1 MADQSRVLLFLVIS
15 VIALWGIVI
24 SLAAVHIVE
33 FLKKR
38 VRIKA
43 VVLDSQG
50 RVRDEYELGKQRE
63 MLIGKST
70 PANLVNIDFSDSAY
84 AGSIEEE
91 HASLVRYKTYW
102 YVCAKA
108 KNGMVG
114 LRQKGGD
121 TVYKLQRNIPYR
133 IQCGDTIYI
142 SYEKIIIRNGLVKKM
157 HA

>member
-1 MADQSRVLLFLVIS
+1 MADQGRVILFLVIS

-91 HASLVRYKTYW
+91 HASLIRCGTYW

-108 KNGMVG
+108 ENGMVG
-114 LRQKGGD
+114 LRQKGND
-121 TVYKLQRNIPYR
+121 TVYELRRDIPYR
-133 IQCGDTIYI
+133 IQCGDIIYI
-142 SYEKIIIRNGLVKKM
+142 SYEKIIIQ
-157 HA
+157 

>member
-1 MADQSRVLLFLVIS
+1 MADQSRVILFLVIS

-24 SLAAVHIVE
+24 CLVAVHIVG

-43 VVLDSQG
+43 LVLDGQG
-50 RVRDEYELGKQRE
+50 GVRDEYELGKQKE
-63 MLIGKST
+63 LLIGKST
-70 PANLVNIDFSDSAY
+70 PANLVNIDFTDSAY

-91 HASLVRYKTYW
+91 HASLVRYGTYW

-108 KNGMVG
+108 DNGMVG

-121 TVYKLQRNIPYR
+121 TVYKLRRDIPYR
-133 IQCGDTIYI
+133 IQCGDIIYI
-142 SYEKIIIRNGLVKKM
+142 SYEKIIIQ
-157 HA
+157 

>member
-1 MADQSRVLLFLVIS
+1 MADQGRVILFLVIS

-91 HASLVRYKTYW
+91 QDRKSV
-102 YVCAKA
+102 V
-108 KNGMVG
+108 
-114 LRQKGGD
+114 
-121 TVYKLQRNIPYR
+121 
-133 IQCGDTIYI
+133 
-142 SYEKIIIRNGLVKKM
+142 
-157 HA
+157 

>member
-1 MADQSRVLLFLVIS
+1 MADQSRVILFLVIS

-24 SLAAVHIVE
+24 CLVAVHIVG

-43 VVLDSQG
+43 MVLDGQG
-50 RVRDEYELGKQRE
+50 GVRDEYELGKQKE
-63 MLIGKST
+63 LLIGKST
-70 PANLVNIDFSDSAY
+70 PANLVNIDFTDSAY

-91 HASLVRYKTYW
+91 HASLVRYGTYW

-108 KNGMVG
+108 DNGMVG

-121 TVYKLQRNIPYR
+121 TVYKLRRNIPYR
-133 IQCGDTIYI
+133 IQCGD
-142 SYEKIIIRNGLVKKM
+142 II
-157 HA
+157 

>member
-1 MADQSRVLLFLVIS
+1 MADQGRVILFLVIS

-70 PANLVNIDFSDSAY
+70 PANLVNIDFSDSSY

-91 HASLVRYKTYW
+91 HASLIRCGTYW

-108 KNGMVG
+108 ENGMVG

>member
-1 MADQSRVLLFLVIS
+1 MADQSRVILFLVIS

-24 SLAAVHIVE
+24 CLVAVHIVG

-43 VVLDSQG
+43 LVLDGQG
-50 RVRDEYELGKQRE
+50 GVRDEYELGKQKE
-63 MLIGKST
+63 LLIGKST
-70 PANLVNIDFSDSAY
+70 PANLVNIDFTDSAY

-91 HASLVRYKTYW
+91 HASLVRYGTYW

-108 KNGMVG
+108 DNGMVG

-121 TVYKLQRNIPYR
+121 TVYKLRRNIPYR
-133 IQCGDTIYI
+133 IQCGDIIYI
-142 SYEKIIIRNGLVKKM
+142 SYEKIIIQ
-157 HA
+157 

>member
-1 MADQSRVLLFLVIS
+1 MADQGRVILFLVIS

-91 HASLVRYKTYW
+91 HASLIRCGTYW

-108 KNGMVG
+108 ENGMVG
-114 LRQKGGD
+114 LRQKGND
-121 TVYKLQRNIPYR
+121 TV
-133 IQCGDTIYI
+133 
-142 SYEKIIIRNGLVKKM
+142 
-157 HA
+157 

>member
-1 MADQSRVLLFLVIS
+1 MADQSRVILFLVIS

-24 SLAAVHIVE
+24 CLVAVHIVG

-43 VVLDSQG
+43 MVLDGQG
-50 RVRDEYELGKQRE
+50 GVRDEYELGKQKE
-63 MLIGKST
+63 LLIGKST
-70 PANLVNIDFSDSAY
+70 PANLVNIDFTDSAY

-91 HASLVRYKTYW
+91 HASLVRYGTYW

-108 KNGMVG
+108 DNGMVG

-121 TVYKLQRNIPYR
+121 TVYKLRRNIPYR
-133 IQCGDTIYI
+133 IQCGDIIYI
-142 SYEKIIIRNGLVKKM
+142 SYEKIIIQ
-157 HA
+157 

>member
-1 MADQSRVLLFLVIS
+1 MADQSRVVLFLVIS

-24 SLAAVHIVE
+24 CLVAVHIVG

-43 VVLDSQG
+43 LVLDGQG
-50 RVRDEYELGKQRE
+50 GVRDEYELGKQKE
-63 MLIGKST
+63 LLIGKST
-70 PANLVNIDFSDSAY
+70 PANLVNIDFTDSAY

-91 HASLVRYKTYW
+91 HASLVRYGTYW

-108 KNGMVG
+108 DNGMVG

-121 TVYKLQRNIPYR
+121 TVYKLRRNIPYR
-133 IQCGDTIYI
+133 IQCGDIIYI
-142 SYEKIIIRNGLVKKM
+142 SYEKIIIQ
-157 HA
+157 

>member
-1 MADQSRVLLFLVIS
+1 MADQSRVILFLVIS

-24 SLAAVHIVE
+24 CLVAVHIVG

-43 VVLDSQG
+43 LVLDGQG
-50 RVRDEYELGKQRE
+50 GVRDEYELGKQKE
-63 MLIGKST
+63 LLIGKST
-70 PANLVNIDFSDSAY
+70 PANLVNIDFTDSAY

-91 HASLVRYKTYW
+91 HASLVRYGTYW

-108 KNGMVG
+108 DNGMVG

-121 TVYKLQRNIPYR
+121 TVYKLRRNIPYR
-133 IQCGDTIYI
+133 IQYGDIIYI
-142 SYEKIIIRNGLVKKM
+142 SYEKIIIQ
-157 HA
+157 

>member
-1 MADQSRVLLFLVIS
+1 MADQSRVILFLVIS

-24 SLAAVHIVE
+24 CLVAVDIVG

-43 VVLDSQG
+43 LVLDGQG
-50 RVRDEYELGKQRE
+50 GVRDEYELGKQKE
-63 MLIGKST
+63 LLIGKST
-70 PANLVNIDFSDSAY
+70 PANLVNIDFTDSAY

-91 HASLVRYKTYW
+91 HASLVRYGTYW

-108 KNGMVG
+108 DNGMVG

-121 TVYKLQRNIPYR
+121 TVYKLRRNIPYR
-133 IQCGDTIYI
+133 IQCGDIIYI
-142 SYEKIIIRNGLVKKM
+142 SYEKIIIQ
-157 HA
+157 